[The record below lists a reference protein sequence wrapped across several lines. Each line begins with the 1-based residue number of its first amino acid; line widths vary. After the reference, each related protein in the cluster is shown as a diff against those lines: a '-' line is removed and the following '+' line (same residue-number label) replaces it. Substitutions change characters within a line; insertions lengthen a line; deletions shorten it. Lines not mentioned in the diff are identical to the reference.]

1 MLLGFRK
8 IKNSSGFTLIEV
20 LIVASISVFVS
31 INLLTN
37 FLRSKANLAETA
49 RTFIADIRN
58 AQANAL
64 ASRQY
69 ISPTGAATHR
79 CGYGIH
85 PIDGSSYIT
94 YVGRVFGA
102 SGSCP
107 NDYQFGNSTD
117 TPILKTGVLDVQTEF
132 FDPNGNPPPDF
143 FYDVFFE
150 PPDAYIW
157 IGNQHILTG
166 ANPRT
171 KSEIIIRRKGA
182 TCPSVNCVYVCV
194 YASGRIEQ
202 RSTQCPNV

>member
-8 IKNSSGFTLIEV
+8 IRNSSGFTLIEV

-49 RTFIADIRN
+49 RTLIADIRN

-69 ISPTGAATHR
+69 ISPTGVATHR

-85 PIDGSSYIT
+85 QLDSSSYII

-102 SGSCP
+102 TGSCP
-107 NDYQFGNSTD
+107 NDYKFGTATD
-117 TPILKTGVLDVQTEF
+117 TPILKIGVLDSQTEF
-132 FDPNGNPPPDF
+132 YDANGPGPAPN
-143 FYDVFFE
+143 FYDVLFE

-157 IGNQHILTG
+157 LDNQHVLSG
-166 ANPRT
+166 MNPRT
-171 KSEIIIRRKGA
+171 KSEIVIRKKGA
-182 TCPSVNCVYVCV
+182 TCPSVNCIYVCV

-202 RSTQCPNV
+202 RSTECPNV